1 MIILG
6 IWDGTPASAAIIV
19 DGRLV
24 SSVAEERL
32 SRKKN
37 EYGYPFRAIKSVLD
51 SADITG
57 LMFTITSS
65 SPLGSILL
73 CKN

>member
-24 SSVAEERL
+24 SSVSEERL
-32 SRKKN
+32 SRKRN
-37 EYGYPFRAIKSVLD
+37 EYGYPAQASLIKGTTLVID
-51 SADITG
+51 GGQTVGI
-57 LMFTITSS
+57 I
-65 SPLGSILL
+65 
-73 CKN
+73 